1 MEANLKNPYKLL
13 HLIAEKDLTGCLSIS
28 NPEDRSIAW
37 QLYVGGSRIYFAT
50 AKGGGSERVHSLL
63 QQMTPALPL
72 PDLSEDESEYDS
84 LYKWHL
90 ENHISITD
98 FRRILLNL
106 SREALIQAISHD
118 KAQIKFEQNICIKPV
133 LIAAP
138 LTDLIK
144 PISNHVRFWQ
154 NIHNHIPS
162 PFTRVYLHQ
171 SKVRDFKNFWHNA
184 SDNASNASTNTQ
196 TGGIAVQNMDLS
208 VWIKTLEQKLSIYE
222 ICSQFQLQTH
232 VLSQWFGLLIEDKI
246 LEVCKSTSNL
256 EIATESPIRPL
267 IACIDDS
274 HTVQRQ
280 VKMVLEM
287 SGFQVLG
294 ITDPSICLTALA
306 RQKPALILMDITMP
320 EIDGYELCKMLRQSR
335 HMRNIPIVMFTGR
348 DGLIDR
354 VRAQLVGANDYITKP
369 VNAEKL
375 IAKVQRLINSSSISI
390 NQFADNRNMATMQ
403 S

>member
-1 MEANLKNPYKLL
+1 MEANLKNPHKLL
-13 HLIAEKDLTGCLSIS
+13 QIIAEKDLTGCLSIA
-28 NPEDRSIAW
+28 NPQDSSIIW
-37 QLYVGGSRIYFAT
+37 QLYIGGSRVYFAT
-50 AKGGGSERVHSLL
+50 AKGGGSERVQSLL
-63 QQMTPALPL
+63 QQMSLDLPL
-72 PDLSEDESEYDS
+72 PNLGKDESEYES
-84 LYKWHL
+84 LYEWYL
-90 ENHISITD
+90 ENHISLTD

-106 SREALIQAISHD
+106 SREAIIQAISHS
-118 KAQIKFEQNICIKPV
+118 KAQIKFEQNTCVKPV

-144 PISNHVRFWQ
+144 PISNHVKLWQ

-162 PFTRVYLHQ
+162 PFSRVYLDQ
-171 SKVRDFKNFWHNA
+171 SKVKDFMNFWHNA
-184 SDNASNASTNTQ
+184 SDASDRTQ
-196 TGGIAVQNMDLS
+196 TGGIAVQNVGLS
-208 VWIKTLEQKLSIYE
+208 VWIKALEQKLSIYE
-222 ICSQFQLQTH
+222 ICSQFHLQTH
-232 VLSQWFGLLIEDKI
+232 VLSQWFSLLIEDKI
-246 LEVCKSTSNL
+246 LEVCQSTSNL
-256 EIATESPIRPL
+256 AITSESPVRTL

-287 SGFQVLG
+287 SGFEVLG

-335 HMRNIPIVMFTGR
+335 HMRNIPIVMFTGK

-354 VRAQLVGANDYITKP
+354 MRAQLVGANDYITKP

-375 IAKVQRLINSSSISI
+375 IAKVQGLIHSSLNSI
-390 NQFADNRNMATMQ
+390 NHFKVSDNGGMAARQ
-403 S
+403 N